1 MKTYNSIII
10 GSGLGGLTAGA
21 LLALWGKKVLVLE
34 QHYIAG
40 GCATAFKR
48 KDFLM
53 EVGLHEIDGL
63 HEQDFKRP
71 IMELLG
77 LFDGVEFI
85 KIPELYHIR
94 KGGFSY
100 VLPEGKQAKEQLIRD
115 FPKEEKSINDF
126 FVTIE
131 KLYKEMHQM
140 PRSKWFRRLI
150 HPLMPLLYP
159 TIART
164 SRLTA
169 GEWLDKHFKDE
180 RLKTILTANMCY
192 YTDDPFNLSLMYF
205 LVAQGSYLNGGGH
218 FVKGGSQALSNYLV
232 HFIEQHGGQV
242 LTGKYAKEILIENN
256 RAVGVAY
263 QDTFNRTI
271 PMEKVYADT
280 VIANA
285 AQPNVAQM
293 LPEPQ
298 RSALQKR
305 IGKLRPACSLL
316 SVYLGFNIDL
326 RELGVTHYSNIIL
339 NKALKSLKDMKDD
352 AHSPWTERSFTF
364 VNYGVIDA
372 QLCPKGKSFGV
383 ICTTDYL
390 ADWEE
395 LDDKDY
401 QKQKEEVARTLLNR
415 LEKEY
420 PTILNYLEYYEVA
433 TPKTIQRYTLN
444 PAGTAYGYV
453 QSIGQTGPSR
463 EKMTASPV
471 RNLYFSSAWA
481 PSGGGY
487 SGAIY
492 SGFFT
497 AKAMNKAI
505 KWCSYAPSKI
515 EDTCKVSL
523 LSKEIIADNTLLLTF
538 EKPKGLTYKAGQ
550 YAVLQLHTP
559 QHTHLDMPLRPLSM
573 VSHPS
578 QDTLK
583 FAMRI
588 SNSAFK
594 RSIMDMS
601 VGDQATIFAPMG
613 DFTLRNKGHVV
624 FFAAGIGIT
633 PIVSMLKELEL
644 QHFIGHVTLCYSC
657 KNESAAAFHKDLKQ
671 CSLPNYT
678 YLPVFT
684 QTQKR
689 IDKTYISKHIP
700 YLLDSQC
707 YIAGTRSFVK
717 EIETILLEQGVQRG
731 AIVKDDFN

>member
-34 QHYIAG
+34 QHDIAG

-63 HEQDFKRP
+63 HDQDFKRP
-71 IMELLG
+71 IMELLW
-77 LFDGVEFI
+77 LFKGVEFL

-94 KGGFSY
+94 KGDFSY
-100 VLPEGKQAKEQLIRD
+100 VLSEGKQAKEQLKRD
-115 FPKEEKSINDF
+115 FPKEEKNINEF
-126 FVTIE
+126 FITIE

-159 TIART
+159 AIAST
-164 SRLTA
+164 SRITA

-192 YTDDPFNLSLMYF
+192 YADDPFNLSLMYF

-218 FVKGGSQALSNYLV
+218 FVKGGSQNLSNYLV

-256 RAVGVAY
+256 RAIGVAY

-271 PMEKVYADT
+271 PIVKVYADT

-285 AQPNVAQM
+285 AQPNVVQM
-293 LPEPQ
+293 LPESQ
-298 RSALQKR
+298 CRVLQKR

-326 RELGVTHYSNIIL
+326 RELGVTHYSNVIL

-364 VNYGVIDA
+364 VNYGVIDS
-372 QLCPKGKSFGV
+372 QLCPKGKSLGV
-383 ICTTDYL
+383 ICTTDNL
-390 ADWEE
+390 ADWDG

-401 QKQKEEVARTLLNR
+401 QEQKEVVARTLLKR

-433 TPKTIQRYTLN
+433 TPKTIHRYTLN

-453 QSIGQTGPSR
+453 QSIGQTGPLR
-463 EKMTASPV
+463 EKVTASPI

-481 PSGGGY
+481 PSGGG
-487 SGAIY
+487 
-492 SGFFT
+492 
-497 AKAMNKAI
+497 
-505 KWCSYAPSKI
+505 
-515 EDTCKVSL
+515 
-523 LSKEIIADNTLLLTF
+523 
-538 EKPKGLTYKAGQ
+538 
-550 YAVLQLHTP
+550 
-559 QHTHLDMPLRPLSM
+559 
-573 VSHPS
+573 
-578 QDTLK
+578 
-583 FAMRI
+583 
-588 SNSAFK
+588 
-594 RSIMDMS
+594 
-601 VGDQATIFAPMG
+601 
-613 DFTLRNKGHVV
+613 
-624 FFAAGIGIT
+624 
-633 PIVSMLKELEL
+633 
-644 QHFIGHVTLCYSC
+644 
-657 KNESAAAFHKDLKQ
+657 
-671 CSLPNYT
+671 
-678 YLPVFT
+678 
-684 QTQKR
+684 
-689 IDKTYISKHIP
+689 
-700 YLLDSQC
+700 
-707 YIAGTRSFVK
+707 
-717 EIETILLEQGVQRG
+717 
-731 AIVKDDFN
+731 

>member
-21 LLALWGKKVLVLE
+21 LLALWCKKVLVLE

-63 HEQDFKRP
+63 HDQDFKRP

-77 LFDGVEFI
+77 LFKGVEFL

-94 KGGFSY
+94 KGDFSY
-100 VLPEGKQAKEQLIRD
+100 VLSEGKQAKEQLKRD
-115 FPKEEKSINDF
+115 FPKEEKNINEF
-126 FVTIE
+126 FITIE

-159 TIART
+159 AIAST
-164 SRLTA
+164 SRITA

-192 YTDDPFNLSLMYF
+192 YADDPFNLSLMYF

-218 FVKGGSQALSNYLV
+218 FVKGGSQNLSNYLV

-256 RAVGVAY
+256 RAIGVAY

-271 PMEKVYADT
+271 PMVKVYADT

-298 RSALQKR
+298 CRALQKR

-326 RELGVTHYSNIIL
+326 RELGVTHYSNVIL

-364 VNYGVIDA
+364 VNYGVIDS
-372 QLCPKGKSFGV
+372 QLCPKGKSLGV
-383 ICTTDYL
+383 ICTTDNL
-390 ADWEE
+390 ADWDG

-401 QKQKEEVARTLLNR
+401 QEQKEVVARTLLKR

-433 TPKTIQRYTLN
+433 TPKTIHRYTLN

-463 EKMTASPV
+463 AKMTASPI

-497 AKAMNKAI
+497 AKAMNNAV
-505 KWCSYAPSKI
+505 KWCSYTPSKM
-515 EDTCKVSL
+515 EDTRTVRL
-523 LSKEIIADNTLLLTF
+523 LSKEIIADKTFLLTF

-550 YAVLQLHTP
+550 
-559 QHTHLDMPLRPLSM
+559 
-573 VSHPS
+573 
-578 QDTLK
+578 
-583 FAMRI
+583 
-588 SNSAFK
+588 
-594 RSIMDMS
+594 
-601 VGDQATIFAPMG
+601 
-613 DFTLRNKGHVV
+613 
-624 FFAAGIGIT
+624 
-633 PIVSMLKELEL
+633 
-644 QHFIGHVTLCYSC
+644 
-657 KNESAAAFHKDLKQ
+657 
-671 CSLPNYT
+671 
-678 YLPVFT
+678 
-684 QTQKR
+684 
-689 IDKTYISKHIP
+689 
-700 YLLDSQC
+700 
-707 YIAGTRSFVK
+707 
-717 EIETILLEQGVQRG
+717 
-731 AIVKDDFN
+731 

>member
-63 HEQDFKRP
+63 HDQDFKRP

-77 LFDGVEFI
+77 LFKGVEFL

-94 KGGFSY
+94 KGDFSY
-100 VLPEGKQAKEQLIRD
+100 VLSEGKQAKEQLKRD
-115 FPKEEKSINDF
+115 FPKEEKNINEF
-126 FVTIE
+126 FITIE

-159 TIART
+159 AIAST
-164 SRLTA
+164 SRITA

-192 YTDDPFNLSLMYF
+192 YADDPFNLSLMYF

-218 FVKGGSQALSNYLV
+218 FVKGGSQNLSNYLV

-256 RAVGVAY
+256 RAIGVAY

-271 PMEKVYADT
+271 PMVKVYADT

-298 RSALQKR
+298 CRALQKR

-326 RELGVTHYSNIIL
+326 RELGVTHYSNVIL
-339 NKALKSLKDMKDD
+339 NKALKSLKDIKDD
-352 AHSPWTERSFTF
+352 AHSPWSERSFTF
-364 VNYGVIDA
+364 VNYGVIDS
-372 QLCPKGKSFGV
+372 QLCPKGKSLGV

-390 ADWEE
+390 ADWEG

-401 QKQKEEVARTLLNR
+401 QLQKEVVARILLKR

-433 TPKTIQRYTLN
+433 TPKTIHRYTLN

-453 QSIGQTGPSR
+453 QSIGQTGPLR
-463 EKMTASPV
+463 EKVTASPI
-471 RNLYFSSAWA
+471 RNLFFSSAWA

-497 AKAMNKAI
+497 AKAMNKAV
-505 KWCSYAPSKI
+505 KWCRYTSSKI
-515 EDTCKVSL
+515 EDTRTVRL
-523 LSKEIIADNTLLLTF
+523 LSKEIIADKTLLLTF

-559 QHTHLDMPLRPLSM
+559 IYTHLDMPLRPLSM

-578 QDTLK
+578 QATLK

-588 SNSAFK
+588 SNSSFK
-594 RSIMDMS
+594 RSIMDMP
-601 VGDQATIFAPMG
+601 VGDKATIFAPMG
-613 DFTLRNKGHVV
+613 DFTLRNNSHVA
-624 FFAAGIGIT
+624 FFVAGIGIT

-644 QHFIGHVTLCYSC
+644 QHFIRHVTLCYSC
-657 KNESAAAFHKDLKQ
+657 KNESSAAFHKDLKQ
-671 CSLPNYT
+671 CFLSNYT

-689 IDKTYISKHIP
+689 IDKAYIYKNIP
-700 YLLDSQC
+700 HLLDSQC
-707 YIAGTRSFVK
+707 YIIGTHSFVK
-717 EIETILLEQGVQRG
+717 EIETILLEQGVQKEN
-731 AIVKDDFN
+731 IVKDNFN

>member
-63 HEQDFKRP
+63 HDQDFKRP

-77 LFDGVEFI
+77 LFKGVEFL

-94 KGGFSY
+94 KGDFSY
-100 VLPEGKQAKEQLIRD
+100 VLSEGKQAKEQLKRD
-115 FPKEEKSINDF
+115 FPKEEKNINDF
-126 FVTIE
+126 FITIE

-140 PRSKWFRRLI
+140 PRSKWLRRLI

-159 TIART
+159 AIAST
-164 SRLTA
+164 SRITA

-192 YTDDPFNLSLMYF
+192 YADDPFNLSLMYF

-218 FVKGGSQALSNYLV
+218 FVKGGSQNLSNYLV

-256 RAVGVAY
+256 RAIGVAY

-271 PMEKVYADT
+271 PIVKVYADT

-285 AQPNVAQM
+285 AQPNVVQM
-293 LPEPQ
+293 LPESQ
-298 RSALQKR
+298 CRVLQKR

-326 RELGVTHYSNIIL
+326 RELGVTHYSNVIL

-352 AHSPWTERSFTF
+352 AHSPWIERSFTF
-364 VNYGVIDA
+364 VNYGVIDS
-372 QLCPKGKSFGV
+372 QLCPKGKSLGV

-390 ADWEE
+390 ADWEG

-401 QKQKEEVARTLLNR
+401 QIQKEVVARTLLKR

-433 TPKTIQRYTLN
+433 TPKTIHRYTLN

-453 QSIGQTGPSR
+453 QSIGQTGLLR
-463 EKMTASPV
+463 EKVTASPI

-497 AKAMNKAI
+497 AKAMNKAV
-505 KWCSYAPSKI
+505 KWCSYTPSKI
-515 EDTCKVSL
+515 EDTRTVRL
-523 LSKEIIADNTLLLTF
+523 LSKEIIADKTLLLTF

-559 QHTHLDMPLRPLSM
+559 IYTHLDMPLRPLSM
-573 VSHPS
+573 RFWVC
-578 QDTLK
+578 
-583 FAMRI
+583 
-588 SNSAFK
+588 
-594 RSIMDMS
+594 
-601 VGDQATIFAPMG
+601 V
-613 DFTLRNKGHVV
+613 
-624 FFAAGIGIT
+624 
-633 PIVSMLKELEL
+633 
-644 QHFIGHVTLCYSC
+644 
-657 KNESAAAFHKDLKQ
+657 
-671 CSLPNYT
+671 
-678 YLPVFT
+678 
-684 QTQKR
+684 
-689 IDKTYISKHIP
+689 KT
-700 YLLDSQC
+700 
-707 YIAGTRSFVK
+707 GR
-717 EIETILLEQGVQRG
+717 
-731 AIVKDDFN
+731 

>member
-63 HEQDFKRP
+63 HDQDFKRP

-77 LFDGVEFI
+77 LFKGVEFL

-94 KGGFSY
+94 KGDFSY
-100 VLPEGKQAKEQLIRD
+100 VLSEGKQAKEQLKRD
-115 FPKEEKSINDF
+115 FPKEEKNINEF
-126 FVTIE
+126 FITIE

-140 PRSKWFRRLI
+140 PRSKWLRRLI

-159 TIART
+159 AIAST
-164 SRLTA
+164 SRITA

-192 YTDDPFNLSLMYF
+192 YADDPFNLSLMYF

-218 FVKGGSQALSNYLV
+218 FVKGGSQNLSNYLV

-256 RAVGVAY
+256 RAIGVAY

-271 PMEKVYADT
+271 PMVKVYADT

-285 AQPNVAQM
+285 AQPNVVQM

-298 RSALQKR
+298 CRVLQKR

-326 RELGVTHYSNIIL
+326 RELGVTHYSNVIL

-352 AHSPWTERSFTF
+352 AHSPWIERSFTF
-364 VNYGVIDA
+364 VNYGVIDS
-372 QLCPKGKSFGV
+372 QLCPKGKSLGV

-390 ADWEE
+390 ADWEG

-401 QKQKEEVARTLLNR
+401 QIQKEVVARTLLKR

-433 TPKTIQRYTLN
+433 TPKTIHRYTLN

-453 QSIGQTGPSR
+453 QSIGQTGLLR
-463 EKMTASPV
+463 EKVTASPI

-497 AKAMNKAI
+497 AKAMNKAV
-505 KWCSYAPSKI
+505 KWCSYTPSKI
-515 EDTCKVSL
+515 EDTRTVRL
-523 LSKEIIADNTLLLTF
+523 LSKEIIADKTLLLTY
-538 EKPKGLTYKAGQ
+538 E
-550 YAVLQLHTP
+550 
-559 QHTHLDMPLRPLSM
+559 
-573 VSHPS
+573 
-578 QDTLK
+578 
-583 FAMRI
+583 
-588 SNSAFK
+588 
-594 RSIMDMS
+594 
-601 VGDQATIFAPMG
+601 
-613 DFTLRNKGHVV
+613 
-624 FFAAGIGIT
+624 
-633 PIVSMLKELEL
+633 ML
-644 QHFIGHVTLCYSC
+644 
-657 KNESAAAFHKDLKQ
+657 
-671 CSLPNYT
+671 
-678 YLPVFT
+678 
-684 QTQKR
+684 
-689 IDKTYISKHIP
+689 
-700 YLLDSQC
+700 
-707 YIAGTRSFVK
+707 
-717 EIETILLEQGVQRG
+717 
-731 AIVKDDFN
+731 

>member
-115 FPKEEKSINDF
+115 FPNEGKSINDF
-126 FVTIE
+126 FITIE

-150 HPLMPLLYP
+150 SPLMPLLYP

-164 SRLTA
+164 SQLTA
-169 GEWLDKHFKDE
+169 GEWLGKHFKDK

-218 FVKGGSQALSNYLV
+218 FVKGGSQALSHYLV
-232 HFIEQHGGQV
+232 HLIEQHGGQV

-285 AQPNVAQM
+285 AQPNVVQM

-305 IGKLRPACSLL
+305 IGELRPACSLL

-326 RELGVTHYSNIIL
+326 RELGVTHYSNVIL

-352 AHSPWTERSFTF
+352 AHSPWIERSFTF
-364 VNYGVIDA
+364 VNYGVIDS
-372 QLCPKGKSFGV
+372 QLCPKGKSLGV

-390 ADWEE
+390 ADWEG

-401 QKQKEEVARTLLNR
+401 QIQKEVVARTLLKR

-433 TPKTIQRYTLN
+433 TPKTIHRYTLN

-453 QSIGQTGPSR
+453 QSIGQTGLLR
-463 EKMTASPV
+463 EKVTASPI

-497 AKAMNKAI
+497 AKAMNKAV
-505 KWCSYAPSKI
+505 KWCSYTPSKI
-515 EDTCKVSL
+515 EDTRTVRL
-523 LSKEIIADNTLLLTF
+523 LSKEIIADKTLLLTF

-559 QHTHLDMPLRPLSM
+559 IYTHLDMPLRPLSM

-578 QDTLK
+578 QATLK

-588 SNSAFK
+588 SNSSFK

-601 VGDQATIFAPMG
+601 VGDKATIFAPMG
-613 DFTLRNKGHVV
+613 DFTLRNNSHVV
-624 FFAAGIGIT
+624 FFVAGIGIT
-633 PIVSMLKELEL
+633 PVVAMLKELEL

-689 IDKTYISKHIP
+689 IDKTYISKHIL

-707 YIAGTRSFVK
+707 YIVGTHSFVK
-717 EIETILLEQGVQRG
+717 EIETILLEQGIHRG